1 MADFSANLL
10 APIKVC
16 LLTYG
21 CQMNIL
27 DSQVLSGN
35 LTRQGFTIVEDESE
49 ADAVIFITCS
59 VRDLAERKVLGK
71 AGKLNVKRRRRPEVV
86 LGVTGCMAELKG
98 EELLEGKNVF
108 DFVAGTHKRHLIPEM
123 ILRALCR
130 RVAAAEVTAANAE
143 HIERL
148 GKALAPYME
157 ECLASEGALL
167 AVGKDPMS
175 FGLDELEAMRPRPW
189 QAFVEIM
196 RGCSNFCSYCVV
208 PYARGPEVSRPAE
221 SILSELRALAVSGCV
236 EVTLLGQNVNSYG
249 KDLPAG
255 SMSFPELLK
264 EAAKIEGIKWLRFVT
279 SNPQDISDE
288 LISLMASEK
297 KICRYLHFPLQSG
310 SNRILKMMN
319 RKYTLEGYLEK
330 VAKLRAAMPDLWLA
344 GDLIVGFPGETLED
358 FGETLRAVEKI
369 DYANNF
375 LFKYSERPGTA
386 AARLKDDVPL
396 EEKKRRHAELMALQ
410 GRLTHEHLKSLVG
423 TIQEVLVEGRSKRNR
438 DVLQGRTT
446 HYANVVFE
454 GDPSLIGKFVQVRME
469 SATPLTLYG
478 SCERLT
484 GEEKLT
490 DEKETS
496 GI

>member
-1 MADFSANLL
+1 MADFSAQLK
-10 APIKVC
+10 APIYVC

-27 DSQVLSGN
+27 DSQILSGN
-35 LTRQGFTIVEDESE
+35 LTRQGFVVTEDETA
-49 ADAVIFITCS
+49 ADVVLFITCS

-71 AGKLNVKRRRRPEVV
+71 AGKLNVKRNRRPEVV

-98 EELLEGKNVF
+98 ETLIGGKNVF
-108 DFVAGTHKRHLIPEM
+108 DFVAGTHKRHLIPEL
-123 ILRALCR
+123 ILRALCK
-130 RVAAAEVTAANAE
+130 RVAAAEVTSVNAE
-143 HIERL
+143 HLERL
-148 GKALAPYME
+148 GIALAPYME
-157 ECLASEGALL
+157 ECLPNEGKLF
-167 AVGKDPMS
+167 AVGRDEAEA
-175 FGLDELEAMRPRPW
+175 GLDELEAMRPRPW

-208 PYARGPEVSRPAE
+208 PYARGPEVSRPADE
-221 SILSELRALAVSGCV
+221 ILAELKTLASSGCV

-249 KDLPAG
+249 KDLPKG
-255 SMSFPELLK
+255 SISFPELLA
-264 EAAKIEGIKWLRFVT
+264 EAAKIDGLKWLRFVT

-288 LISLMASEK
+288 LIDLMASEP

-319 RKYTLEGYLEK
+319 RKYTLEQYLEK
-330 VAKLRAAMPDLWLA
+330 VAKLKAAMPDLWLA

-358 FGETLRAVEKI
+358 FQATLAAVERI

-386 AARLKDDVPL
+386 AAKLCDDVPM

-410 GRLTHEHLKSLVG
+410 GKLTHEHLKSLVG
-423 TIQEVLVEGRSKRNR
+423 TTQTVLVEGHSKRNR
-438 DVLQGRTT
+438 AVLQGRTT
-446 HYANVVFE
+446 HYANVVFD
-454 GDPSLIGKFVQVRME
+454 GDPTLIGKFVSVKME

-478 SCERLT
+478 SFERLS
-484 GEEKLT
+484 GDEELT
-490 DEKETS
+490 NEKES
-496 GI
+496 G

>member
-1 MADFSANLL
+1 MADFSAPLK
-10 APIKVC
+10 APIYVC

-27 DSQVLSGN
+27 DSQILSGN
-35 LTRQGFTIVEDESE
+35 LSRQGFVVTDDETA
-49 ADAVIFITCS
+49 ADAVLFISCS

-71 AGKLNVKRRRRPEVV
+71 AGKLNVKRNRRPEVV
-86 LGVTGCMAELKG
+86 LGMTGCMAELKG
-98 EELLEGKNVF
+98 ESLLGGKNVF
-108 DFVAGTHKRHLIPEM
+108 DFVAGTHKRHLIPELL
-123 ILRALCR
+123 LRALCK
-130 RVAAAEVTAANAE
+130 RVAAAEVTAVNAE
-143 HIERL
+143 ALERL
-148 GKALAPYME
+148 GIALAPYMD
-157 ECLASEGALL
+157 ECAPSSERLF
-167 AVGKDPMS
+167 AVGRNES
-175 FGLDELEAMRPRPW
+175 GEGLDELEAMRPRPW

-221 SILSELRALAVSGCV
+221 EILKELETLAGSGCV

-249 KDLPAG
+249 KDLPKG
-255 SMSFPELLK
+255 SMSFPELLEK
-264 EAAKIEGIKWLRFVT
+264 AAKIEGLKWLRFVT
-279 SNPQDISDE
+279 SNPQDISDD
-288 LISLMASEK
+288 LIALMASEK

-319 RKYTLEGYLEK
+319 RKYTLEQYLEK
-330 VAKLRAAMPDLWLA
+330 VAKLKAAMPDLWLA

-358 FGETLRAVEKI
+358 FQATLAAVEKI
-369 DYANNF
+369 NYANNF

-423 TIQEVLVEGRSKRNR
+423 TTQEVLVEGLSKRNR

-454 GDPSLIGKFVQVRME
+454 GDPSLIGKFVPVRME

-478 SCERLT
+478 SCERLP
-484 GEEKLT
+484 GEEILT
-490 DEKETS
+490 NEKETS
-496 GI
+496 